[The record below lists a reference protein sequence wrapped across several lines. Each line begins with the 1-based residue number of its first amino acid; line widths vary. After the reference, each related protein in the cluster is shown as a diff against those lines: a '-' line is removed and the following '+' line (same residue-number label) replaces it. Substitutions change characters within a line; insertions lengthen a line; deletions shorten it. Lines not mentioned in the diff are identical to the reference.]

1 MTSVNFQLW
10 ILSLLLFFS
19 TLTAHAQLET
29 EQPAYVRVRI
39 FRSMV
44 SFPQIAG
51 AQIRQISDVAWSV
64 TGANLKY
71 QDRELTSVNVVVRK
85 SDATFDL
92 ISLVEFHEYL
102 AGVVS
107 QEMPTS
113 WPLEALK
120 AQAVVARSFALAR
133 IKERKARYFHL
144 DSNQADQVFEITRN
158 EKAIRA
164 VYETDGILLK
174 TNDNKIL
181 KAYYHADCGGQ
192 TVRAKEVWGSHNYDS
207 GTATD
212 PWCALRTK
220 NKWSYEVSRHEFE
233 AKLSIVD
240 SLSEPLVSFLA
251 STKNQLIYL
260 AGRHLSVQ
268 KIRQTLGFSNVRS
281 SIDSI
286 NFEGEKVV
294 ISGQGYGHGVG
305 LCQWGTLSQIRM
317 GKSFLQVLE
326 HYYPKA
332 KILDKKGYLARHL
345 VSISTVKSVS
355 N

>member
-10 ILSLLLFFS
+10 ILSLFFVFYS
-19 TLTAHAQLET
+19 VTAHAQLET
-29 EQPAYVRVRI
+29 EQPAYVRVRM
-39 FRSMV
+39 FRSLSV
-44 SFPQIAG
+44 FPQITG

-64 TGANLKY
+64 TGTSLKF
-71 QDRELTSVNVVVRK
+71 QDKDLTSANVIVQK
-85 SDATFDL
+85 SDSTFDL
-92 ISLVEFHEYL
+92 ISLVEFHDYL

-144 DSNQADQVFEITRN
+144 DSNQADQVFEVTKN
-158 EKAIRA
+158 EKARRA
-164 VYETDGILLK
+164 VDETDGILLK
-174 TNDNKIL
+174 TFDNKIL
-181 KAYYHADCGGQ
+181 KAYYHADCGGK
-192 TVRAKEVWGSHNYDS
+192 TVKAQDVWGSHNYDS
-207 GTATD
+207 GTASD
-212 PWCALRTK
+212 PWCALKIK
-220 NKWSYEVSRHEFE
+220 NKWSFEVDRHEFE
-233 AKLSIVD
+233 SKLALES
-240 SLSEPLVSFLA
+240 SLSDQLVRLIVS
-251 STKNQLIYL
+251 SKNQLVAL
-260 AGRHLSVQ
+260 AGKTLSVQ

-286 NFEGEKVV
+286 DFQDGKV
-294 ISGQGYGHGVG
+294 ILNGQGYGHGVG
-305 LCQWGTLSQIRM
+305 LCQWGTLAQIRM